1 MTHNT
6 CSLTLAY
13 IYTNSLLITNNSNK
27 FHLLL
32 MLLFLLFLRYFHRC
46 FLMVTLLFT
55 FRASNDT
62 QHMQSHNSIYTNSL
76 LITNNNN
83 YFHLLLMLMLLFF
96 LFRIVM
102 DIIIIWLCWFYFTLL
117 TVKVMVPHLLP
128 LFICI
133 VNLLYNMTTR

>member
-32 MLLFLLFLRYFHRC
+32 MLLFLRYFHCR

-62 QHMQSHNSIYTNSL
+62 QHMQSHKSIYTNSL
-76 LITNNNN
+76 LITNNN
-83 YFHLLLMLMLLFF
+83 YFHLLLMLMLLF
-96 LFRIVM
+96 RIVM
-102 DIIIIWLCWFYFTLL
+102 DTIIIIRLCWFYITLL